1 MEERDDRVEMY
12 DESSSSSSSVN
23 GRSNE
28 LLSTLSPPLRS
39 LLLVVVVDVAAA
51 PGVLLTLLSAEE
63 EEEEAGGNPLAHNGH
78 SVNITFHS
86 PVRRCFRFN
95 CITGWWGHF
104 PSEFIIDDDAIISSV
119 ILFVFC
125 LFCLYNVLCYYFI
138 HAWLVAAFKLACHF
152 FVILFFHTK

>member
-1 MEERDDRVEMY
+1 MEERDERVEMY

-39 LLLVVVVDVAAA
+39 LLLVVVDVAA
-51 PGVLLTLLSAEE
+51 PGVVLLTLLSAE

-95 CITGWWGHF
+95 CITGWWGHL
-104 PSEFIIDDDAIISSV
+104 PSEFIIGADDDDAIISSA
-119 ILFVFC
+119 ILFC
-125 LFCLYNVLCYYFI
+125 LFICLFILLFYTCMAGGGVQVGVPFFCYFI
-138 HAWLVAAFKLACHF
+138 LPYQ
-152 FVILFFHTK
+152 IT

>member
-1 MEERDDRVEMY
+1 MEERDERVEMY

-39 LLLVVVVDVAAA
+39 LLLVVVDVAA
-51 PGVLLTLLSAEE
+51 PGVLLTLLSAAEE

-95 CITGWWGHF
+95 CITGWWGHL
-104 PSEFIIDDDAIISSV
+104 PSEFIIGDDAIIS
-119 ILFVFC
+119 LLFC
-125 LFCLYNVLCYYFI
+125 LFCLYNGLYYYFI

>member
-1 MEERDDRVEMY
+1 MEERDERVEMY
-12 DESSSSSSSVN
+12 DESSSSSSSSVN

-39 LLLVVVVDVAAA
+39 LLLVVVDVAA
-51 PGVLLTLLSAEE
+51 PGVVLLTLLSAE

-95 CITGWWGHF
+95 CITGWWGHL
-104 PSEFIIDDDAIISSV
+104 PSEFIIGADDDDAIF
-119 ILFVFC
+119 LLFC